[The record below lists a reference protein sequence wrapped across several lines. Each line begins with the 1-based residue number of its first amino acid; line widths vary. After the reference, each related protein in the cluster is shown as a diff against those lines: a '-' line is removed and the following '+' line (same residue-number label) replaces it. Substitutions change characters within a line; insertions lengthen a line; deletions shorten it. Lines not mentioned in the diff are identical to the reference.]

1 MGWWVIVLLCPLSP
15 QHKPHYYSLGFRH
28 LYSDDHSFPISTH
41 NCFLSSFWVLGI
53 VLNAEDAAVKSFG
66 NLYSVGDINNKN
78 LQMTITRLAGR
89 DTCYAHT

>member
-1 MGWWVIVLLCPLSP
+1 
-15 QHKPHYYSLGFRH
+15 
-28 LYSDDHSFPISTH
+28 
-41 NCFLSSFWVLGI
+41 
-53 VLNAEDAAVKSFG
+53 VKSFG